1 MKEKGKT
8 KMKEQN
14 SRTKGQ
20 RGAERVSKER
30 FRLPRPCYVI
40 LDPKGEYFRDFT
52 GSTPAALHSFTDSFF
67 NAWKLYDPDEARELK
82 KRVLEWLIEKDGVKD
97 VPRDYLRVAEV
108 ACRTIADGEDGQAE
122 VAGGHGKAARRNP
135 AECEGVG
142 TDLNCVDENACGR
155 GSADGR
161 YCVNLEATHGTIV
174 EVRARDDE
182 DAGRRANKM
191 WARGKIAM
199 DNLSF
204 REVRIV
210 SAAFLGK

>member
-20 RGAERVSKER
+20 RGAVRVSKGR
-30 FRLPRPCYVI
+30 FKLPRPCYVI

-122 VAGGHGKAARRNP
+122 
-135 AECEGVG
+135 GV
-142 TDLNCVDENACGR
+142 DGR

-174 EVRARDDE
+174 EVRARDEE